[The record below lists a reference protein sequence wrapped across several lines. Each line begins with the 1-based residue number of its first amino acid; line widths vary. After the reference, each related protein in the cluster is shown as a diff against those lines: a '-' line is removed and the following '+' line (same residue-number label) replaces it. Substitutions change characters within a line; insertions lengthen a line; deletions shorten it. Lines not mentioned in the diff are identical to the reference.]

1 MKLKNIFGS
10 VLKRKDKKANVNA
23 VKEDVKVENEIKE
36 PKIGSIYDELFED
49 LNDSYNN
56 SVVEQVIE
64 TNGENLKKNEVVNEE
79 AVEFVDEQEVKALE
93 SGDGQEVATDEVATD
108 EVDAEGAEQEAVE
121 VPVEDAVEE
130 ISATDDEAVAGDDSF
145 EAELASALN
154 DEAKEEVKQDVK
166 VESKANEEKVNCVT
180 QEMDR

>member
-36 PKIGSIYDELFED
+36 TKIGSIYDELFED

-93 SGDGQEVATDEVATD
+93 SADGQEVATDEV
-108 EVDAEGAEQEAVE
+108 DAEDAEQEAVE
-121 VPVEDAVEE
+121 VTVEDAVEE
-130 ISATDDEAVAGDDSF
+130 ISATDDEAVADDDSF

-180 QEMDR
+180 QEMGR

>member
-56 SVVEQVIE
+56 SVVEQVIK

-93 SGDGQEVATDEVATD
+93 SADGQEVATDEV
-108 EVDAEGAEQEAVE
+108 DAEDAEQEAVE

-130 ISATDDEAVAGDDSF
+130 ISATDDETVAGDDSF

-180 QEMDR
+180 QEMGR

>member
-56 SVVEQVIE
+56 SVVEQVIK

-79 AVEFVDEQEVKALE
+79 DVEFVDEQEVKALE
-93 SGDGQEVATDEVATD
+93 SADGQEVATDEV
-108 EVDAEGAEQEAVE
+108 DAEDAEQEAVE
-121 VPVEDAVEE
+121 VTVEDAVEE
-130 ISATDDEAVAGDDSF
+130 ISATDDEAVADDDSF

-180 QEMDR
+180 QEMGR

>member
-1 MKLKNIFGS
+1 MVG
-10 VLKRKDKKANVNA
+10 
-23 VKEDVKVENEIKE
+23 
-36 PKIGSIYDELFED
+36 
-49 LNDSYNN
+49 
-56 SVVEQVIE
+56 
-64 TNGENLKKNEVVNEE
+64 
-79 AVEFVDEQEVKALE
+79 EQEVKALE

-108 EVDAEGAEQEAVE
+108 EVGAEGAEQEAVE

-166 VESKANEEKVNCVT
+166 VESKANEEKENCAT
-180 QEMDR
+180 QEMGR

>member
-56 SVVEQVIE
+56 SVVEQVIK
-64 TNGENLKKNEVVNEE
+64 TNGENLKKNEVANEE
-79 AVEFVDEQEVKALE
+79 AVVLVGEQEVKALE
-93 SGDGQEVATDEVATD
+93 SGDGQEVATDEV
-108 EVDAEGAEQEAVE
+108 DAEDAEQEAVE
-121 VPVEDAVEE
+121 VTVEDAVEE
-130 ISATDDEAVAGDDSF
+130 ISATDDEAVADDDSF

-154 DEAKEEVKQDVK
+154 DEAKEDVKQDVK

-180 QEMDR
+180 QEMGR

>member
-1 MKLKNIFGS
+1 MKLKKIFGS

-56 SVVEQVIE
+56 SVVEQVIK

-79 AVEFVDEQEVKALE
+79 DVEFVDEQEVKALE
-93 SGDGQEVATDEVATD
+93 SADGQEVATDEV
-108 EVDAEGAEQEAVE
+108 DAEDAEQEAVE
-121 VPVEDAVEE
+121 VTVEDAVEE
-130 ISATDDEAVAGDDSF
+130 ISATDDEAVADDDSF

-154 DEAKEEVKQDVK
+154 DEVKEEVKQDVK

-180 QEMDR
+180 QEMGR

>member
-56 SVVEQVIE
+56 SVVEQVIK

-79 AVEFVDEQEVKALE
+79 DVEFVDEQEVKALE
-93 SGDGQEVATDEVATD
+93 SADGQEVATDEV
-108 EVDAEGAEQEAVE
+108 DAEDAEQEAVE
-121 VPVEDAVEE
+121 VTVEDAVEE
-130 ISATDDEAVAGDDSF
+130 ISATDDEAVADDDSF

-154 DEAKEEVKQDVK
+154 DEVKEEVKQDVK

-180 QEMDR
+180 QEMGR